1 MRTENS
7 TKFHQKYISILNLTA
22 PNPHMILSMI
32 KPSAPQLVDATGGTR
47 IDETAIKD
55 TPNPNIHSPPNFSER
70 GPPGNNPAT
79 YP

>member
-1 MRTENS
+1 
-7 TKFHQKYISILNLTA
+7 
-22 PNPHMILSMI
+22 MILSMI

-47 IDETAIKD
+47 IDETAIRN